1 MTRSSKPSRGPRS
14 KHGSR
19 NAPGAVPGPKSAS
32 LKPYPTSG
40 PFPIVGIGASAG
52 GLDAFREFLEALP
65 LDTGMG
71 FVLVQ
76 HFDPGHRS
84 ELPRI
89 LTRSTPLPV
98 REIVDNEA
106 VRPNHVYVIPPDQ
119 HLTLVG
125 GILKVE
131 QLPRSQKPLHSIDH
145 FFESLAHDC
154 RELAIG
160 IILSGTASDGTLGM
174 EAIKANGGITFAQDG
189 SAKYDSM
196 PNNAVGAG
204 FVDFVL
210 PPVQIAREL
219 ARFAKHPYRSDR
231 NHLDVHGDSSNHAS
245 ALTVAGGHPDPRSDG
260 DRPGYKAILL
270 QLRNH
275 SGVDFSRYKST
286 TIRRRINRRVALS
299 KQSTLEGYSQFCRDN
314 PEELDALYSDVLIG
328 VTTFFRNPETF
339 EFLQRQILPAL
350 VKLHRDEP
358 LRCWVLGCSTGQEA
372 YSIAMAF
379 MEATEN
385 APRPY
390 RLQIFATDLNDT
402 LLDKARYG
410 FYSENLVEDVSPQ
423 RLHKF
428 FTPQDG
434 GYRINKSLRE
444 MVVFARQS
452 LFSDPPFSRIDLISC
467 RNVLIYL
474 EQSLQKKA
482 MPTFHY
488 ALRPGG
494 FLLLGASETIGTFT
508 DLFEP
513 IDKKHKIYT
522 KKAAPTPILQ
532 LSPRKE
538 RATDASGARRHLTMV
553 PGGLERSEG
562 VGREFDPQR
571 EADRITIHQ
580 YAPPGV
586 LVNNDLQVLQFRGTT
601 DAFLEPPIGKA
612 SFDVL
617 KMARAGLMLPLR
629 SILAQTQ
636 KTNET
641 TRKANVRV
649 KRDGK
654 VHRVTLEAIPLKHLR
669 ERCVL
674 ILFHDSSKTAGAAEV
689 SESAH
694 VAKSRAKRRDDS
706 SRIVELETELSAMR
720 EYVQSMQ
727 EQYEAAHEEVQAAH
741 EEVQSTNEELQS
753 INEELETSKE
763 ELESANE
770 ELTTVNE
777 EVSNRNDELNRLNN
791 DLVNLQASSKLAIVL
806 FGRDLVIRGFSP
818 HAEKQFD
825 LLVSDVGKP
834 LGHIRHGLVEV
845 DQSFQPTPDPKT
857 GVFSRRET
865 RLDLERLIAQVIA
878 DVSEQEREVC
888 DKSGRWHLLRVRPYL
903 TREAEVDG
911 AVLVLIDVDQLKAS
925 EQASSRLAA
934 IVESSEDA
942 ILSKSLG
949 GIITSWNRGA
959 ERLFGYSA
967 AEAIGRHV
975 SLIVPTER
983 QSQENDVIA
992 RLRRGEK
999 IPPFETERQ
1008 SKDGRHIS
1016 VALTASPIKE
1026 PNGQIVGASTAAR
1039 DITDRKRSED
1049 ALRDSEERYRELVE
1063 QVKDYAIFRIDRDGR
1078 ATTWNEGV
1086 KRVLGFDPHEFIGID
1101 ISSTIFTQEDAERGV
1116 PRQELDEAARNGTA
1130 SNDRWMRRK
1139 DGSRFF
1145 ANGITTAL
1153 RERGGEIAGF
1163 AKVMH
1168 DQTAKVQAEEA
1179 LRRSED
1185 QLRRYSTELSREAAR
1200 KNEFL
1205 AMLGHELRNPLAA
1218 LSHGLELSMLLP
1230 EHNERRRNLTEMMTR
1245 QIVRMSKLL
1254 EQLLDISRVISG
1266 KVELSDEL
1274 VDLADVIRSAIETV
1288 MPLLETHHHKL
1299 TVVLPPKNKSALVK
1313 GDSVRLTQV
1322 VENLLTN
1329 AAKYT
1334 NEGGLIDVKLEQDLD
1349 SFRIVVLDNGIGM
1362 KSDLLPHIFEVFTQA
1377 PRTLDRAKGGLGLGL
1392 PLAQRLVEM
1401 HGGRVTATSPG
1412 LGHGSEFV
1420 VTLPRS
1426 IATDHTK
1433 PQMITDVPAGLE
1445 NLKNRRIL
1453 VVDDEEDTRAALTE
1467 LLQEHGHTVVAV
1479 GDGPAAIA
1487 ASRSFDPDVVL
1498 LDLGLPEMDGYEV
1511 AKRLREEHRGE
1522 NHILIAVTGYQ
1533 NDTTRLREAGFD
1545 GHLIKPPRIHKLAE
1559 LLAELGE
1566 RDRLQDLSSPATP
1579 SAPDTRS

>member
-1 MTRSSKPSRGPRS
+1 MTRSSKPSRGRRS
-14 KHGSR
+14 KDGSR
-19 NAPGAVPGPKSAS
+19 SSPAAISTPGPA
-32 LKPYPTSG
+32 TSNRESPVE

-52 GLDAFREFLEALP
+52 GLEAFREFLEALP
-65 LDTGMG
+65 LETGMG
-71 FVLVQ
+71 FVLIQ
-76 HFDPGHRS
+76 HLDPDHRS
-84 ELPRI
+84 QLTRI
-89 LTRSTPLPV
+89 LSRSTALPV
-98 REIVDNEA
+98 RQIVDNEPI
-106 VRPNHVYVIPPDQ
+106 RPNHVYVIPPD
-119 HLTLVG
+119 HNLRLDDR
-125 GILKVE
+125 ILKVE
-131 QLPRSQKPLHSIDH
+131 QSARSQKPVRIIDQ

-174 EAIKANGGITFAQDG
+174 EAIKATGGITFAQDD

-196 PNNAVGAG
+196 PNSAVAAG
-204 FVDFVL
+204 CVDFVL
-210 PPVQIAREL
+210 SPAQIAREL
-219 ARFAKHPYRSDR
+219 ARIAQHPYRASRQRFGAHSDC
-231 NHLDVHGDSSNHAS
+231 SN
-245 ALTVAGGHPDPRSDG
+245 AGGASTDVDGRDPEIDPETDG
-260 DRPGYKAILL
+260 DQASYKAILL
-270 QLRNH
+270 LLKNH

-286 TIRRRINRRVALS
+286 TIRRRINRRIVLT
-299 KQSTLEGYSQFCRDN
+299 KQPTIDAYTQFCRDN
-314 PEELDALYSDVLIG
+314 PEELNALYSDVLIG
-328 VTTFFRNPETF
+328 VTAFFRNPDTF
-339 EFLQRQILPAL
+339 EFLQHKILPQL
-350 VKLHRDEP
+350 FKHHRDDP

-372 YSIAMAF
+372 YSIAMVF

-385 APRPY
+385 APRPH

-402 LLDKARYG
+402 LLDRARYG
-410 FYSENLVEDVSPQ
+410 FYAESLVEDVSPQ
-423 RLHKF
+423 RLRKF

-434 GYRINKSLRE
+434 GYRLNKEVRE
-444 MVVFARQS
+444 MVMFARQS

-474 EQSLQKKA
+474 DQSLQKNA
-482 MPTFHY
+482 IPTFHY

-513 IDKKHKIYT
+513 VDKKHKLYA
-522 KKAAPTPILQ
+522 KKAAPTPVLQ
-532 LSPRKE
+532 LSPKQYRSAE
-538 RATDASGARRHLTMV
+538 SPAARRLLGMV
-553 PGGLERSEG
+553 AGGLDRPDG
-562 VGREFDPQR
+562 IGRELDPQR
-571 EADRITIHQ
+571 EADRITIHR

-586 LVNNDLQVLQFRGTT
+586 LVNNDFQVLQFRGTT
-601 DAFLEPPIGKA
+601 DAFLAPPIGKA
-612 SFDVL
+612 SFDIL

-629 SILAQTQ
+629 SVLAQAK
-636 KTNET
+636 KTNDVA
-641 TRKANVRV
+641 RKANVRLT
-649 KRDGK
+649 RNGK
-654 VHRVTLEAIPLKHLR
+654 VRRVTLEAVPLKQRR
-669 ERCVL
+669 ERCFLV
-674 ILFHDSSKTAGAAEV
+674 LFHDSKTASGAAAV
-689 SESAH
+689 SEPANA
-694 VAKSRAKRRDDS
+694 VKSRFKRRDDS
-706 SRIVELETELSAMR
+706 NQIVELEAELSAMR

-770 ELTTVNE
+770 ELITVNE
-777 EVSNRNDELNRLNN
+777 EMSNRNEELNRLNN
-791 DLVNLQASSKLAIVL
+791 DLINLQASSKLAIVL

-818 HAEKQFD
+818 HAAKQFD
-825 LLVSDVGKP
+825 LIASDMGKP
-834 LGHIRHGLVEV
+834 LGHIQHGLVEV
-845 DQSFQPTPDPKT
+845 ERAFQADSDPQT
-857 GVFSRRET
+857 SGYLQGET
-865 RLDLERLIAQVIA
+865 RLDLKRLVAQVIA
-878 DVSEQEREVC
+878 DVREQEREVR

-911 AVLVLIDVDQLKAS
+911 AVLVLVDVDQLKAS
-925 EQASSRLAA
+925 EQASCQLAA

-967 AEAIGRHV
+967 AEAIGHHI
-975 SLIVPTER
+975 SLIVPPER
-983 QSQENDVIA
+983 QSQENEVIA

-999 IPPFETERQ
+999 IAPFETERQ
-1008 SKDGRHIS
+1008 SKDGRYIS
-1016 VALTASPIKE
+1016 VALTASPIRE
-1026 PNGQIVGASTAAR
+1026 PSGQIVGASTAAR

-1063 QVKDYAIFRIDRDGR
+1063 QVRDFAIFRIDGEGR
-1078 ATTWNEGV
+1078 ATTWNAGV
-1086 KRVLGFDPHEFIGID
+1086 KRVLGFDRDEFIGVD
-1101 ISSTIFTQEDAERGV
+1101 ISNTIFTQEDAERGV
-1116 PRQELDEAARNGTA
+1116 PQQELAEAAKTGTA

-1168 DQTAKVQAEEA
+1168 DQTKKLQAEEA
-1179 LRRSED
+1179 LRRSEE

-1218 LSHGLELSMLLP
+1218 LAHGLELSMMLP
-1230 EHNERRRNLTEMMTR
+1230 EPNERRRTLTEMMTR
-1245 QIVRMSKLL
+1245 QVVRISKLL

-1266 KVELSDEL
+1266 KVELSEEL
-1274 VDLADVIRSAIETV
+1274 VDLADVVRSAIETV
-1288 MPLLETHHHKL
+1288 MPLLEAQKHKL
-1299 TVVLPPKNKSALVK
+1299 TVALPVKQPGAVVK
-1313 GDSVRLTQV
+1313 GDIVRLTQV

-1334 NEGGLIDVKLEQDLD
+1334 NDGGQIDIRIDED
-1349 SFRIVVLDNGIGM
+1349 SDKFHIVVRDSGIGM
-1362 KSDLLPHIFEVFTQA
+1362 KADLLPHIFEVFTQA
-1377 PRTLDRAKGGLGLGL
+1377 PRALDRAKGGLGLGL

-1401 HGGRVTATSPG
+1401 HGGRVTATSDG

-1420 VTLPRS
+1420 VTLPR
-1426 IATDHTK
+1426 A
-1433 PQMITDVPAGLE
+1433 VAEELAGSADTSDSLAELE
-1445 NLKNRRIL
+1445 KFQRRRIL
-1453 VVDDEEDTRAALTE
+1453 VVDDEEDARTALAE
-1467 LLQEHGHTVVAV
+1467 LLQEHGLSVVAV

-1511 AKRLREEHRGE
+1511 ARRLREQHRGE
-1522 NHILIAVTGYQ
+1522 KHILIAVTGYQ

-1545 GHLIKPPRIHKLAE
+1545 GHLMKPPRLHKLAE
-1559 LLAELGE
+1559 LLSELK
-1566 RDRLQDLSSPATP
+1566 A
-1579 SAPDTRS
+1579 